1 MLKNCSPKQVKIFEL
16 GKALSLIIVTTYLF
30 PLLAVANTQIEANKS
45 SKTAN
50 TDAVAKA
57 VEFQPILP
65 MGNIKNISSPF
76 GKRLDPFTGLLENHQ
91 GVDYPAAIGTPIL
104 ATANGTII
112 QAGYNGGYGNL
123 VEIDHG
129 QGYTSKYGHASQI
142 LVRVGQLV
150 QKGQVIALVGSTG
163 YSTGPHLHFEMAQ
176 HGQAFNPLA
185 FMTEG
190 LQLGSTY
197 SSVPYSGKGTT
208 YINNYGSNS
217 KNTKPYYTTGDMIVA
232 VRVRSGK
239 QVKW

>member
-1 MLKNCSPKQVKIFEL
+1 MLKYYSPRQVQIFRL
-16 GKALSLIIVTTYLF
+16 GIVISLIIVTTYFL
-30 PLLAVANTQIEANKS
+30 PYLALANTLFEANKS
-45 SKTAN
+45 SKTLN
-50 TDAVAKA
+50 SDSVSKT

-65 MGNIKNISSPF
+65 IGNIKNISSPF

-104 ATANGTII
+104 ATANGTIT

-142 LVRVGQLV
+142 LVRIGQHV

-185 FMTEG
+185 FMIEG
-190 LQLGSTY
+190 LQSGSTY
-197 SSVPYSGKGTT
+197 SSVTYSGKGTT
-208 YINNYGSNS
+208 YINNYPSNL
-217 KNTKPYYTTGDMIVA
+217 KNTKPYFTTGDMIVA